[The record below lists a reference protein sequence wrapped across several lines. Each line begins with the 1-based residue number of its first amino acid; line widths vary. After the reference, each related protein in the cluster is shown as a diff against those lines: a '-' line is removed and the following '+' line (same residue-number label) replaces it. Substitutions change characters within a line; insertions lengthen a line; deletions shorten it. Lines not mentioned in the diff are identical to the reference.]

1 MAAPAP
7 DRVAVRAHVLGFGEG
22 IVLSFGYPQPLDDG
36 RDERHVL
43 IDFGSTHWPSGPRRT
58 FREIAESVAERVR
71 GRLDAIVV
79 THRHK
84 DHIAGF
90 ADDAAGELIAGLRP
104 SIVLRPWTEE
114 PGLAADAPGPPGGH
128 GNGARADGGIGAG
141 ARAADGGGGD
151 AAAVG
156 DADAPGDRSRR
167 FASGLAEAQ
176 VFAERLVAG
185 VDGARGLRGT
195 LGAMAAGQVPNA
207 AAIARID
214 AIADDAPLDARYLHA
229 GQPSGLDDVLP
240 GVRVSVLGP
249 PTPEQWPRVTG
260 QKADDPE
267 YWIAWRQLA
276 GEMLDQLAP
285 AAAAGGGV
293 AAAPAQVP
301 PGRARWLVERMRDH
315 ETHSLLRIVRTLDD
329 ALNNTSLVLL
339 FEVGRR
345 RLLFPGDAQIE
356 NWSWSLEGP
365 EAARL
370 DPQLA
375 GVDFYKVGHHG
386 SRNATP
392 RSLVAKWQGR
402 AEPLT
407 SLMSTLP
414 GVHGRGANAVPRTT
428 LVAALEELGPLHRT
442 DVLGA
447 DRRFVDLSAATSD
460 RRPFAI
466 DGA

>member
-7 DRVAVRAHVLGFGEG
+7 DRVSVRAHVLGFGEG

-58 FREIAESVAERVR
+58 FREIAESVAARVR

-84 DHIAGF
+84 DHISGF
-90 ADDAAGELIAGLRP
+90 ADPAAGELIAGLRP

-114 PGLAADAPGPPGGH
+114 PGLAADAPGPPAGGG
-128 GNGARADGGIGAG
+128 GNGAGGHA
-141 ARAADGGGGD
+141 AAPDAADGNG
-151 AAAVG
+151 
-156 DADAPGDRSRR
+156 APGARSRR
-167 FASGLAEAQ
+167 FAAGLAEAQ
-176 VFAERLVAG
+176 TFAERLATG
-185 VDGARGLRGT
+185 VDGGRGLRGT

-214 AIADDAPLDARYLHA
+214 AIADDALLDARYLHA
-229 GQPSGLDDVLP
+229 GQPAGLDDVLP

-285 AAAAGGGV
+285 AAGTG
-293 AAAPAQVP
+293 AAAPAPPTPVP

-339 FEVGRR
+339 FEAGRR

-370 DPQLA
+370 DPRLA

-392 RSLVAKWQGR
+392 RSLVAKWEGR
-402 AEPLT
+402 ADPLT

-428 LVAALEELGPLHRT
+428 LVAALEQLGPLHRT
-442 DVLGA
+442 DALAA
-447 DRRFVDLSAATSD
+447 DRRFVDLSAATAD

-466 DGA
+466 EGG